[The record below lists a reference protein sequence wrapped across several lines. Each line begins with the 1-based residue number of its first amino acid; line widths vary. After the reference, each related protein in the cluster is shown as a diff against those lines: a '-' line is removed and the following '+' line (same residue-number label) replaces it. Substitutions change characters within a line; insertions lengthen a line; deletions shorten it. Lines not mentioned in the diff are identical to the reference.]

1 LSIELPEAQIFAEQM
16 DAELKGKKIESYDL
30 RDYKRMQRIGFINK
44 DLTTYQLLV
53 GRTVESVSSSGNTI
67 RVKLD
72 KEMNLLIAPEYGG
85 KILYQRAGDKVPKYH
100 LRVDFTDGTH
110 LTTRLTSMG
119 LIYAVA
125 DADLKTSYMYN
136 RDFLGKPSPL
146 SEEFTYERFKEQVED
161 QNRQL
166 KPLLVGKE
174 AVVVGLSNSAY
185 QDIIYRAGLHP
196 KRKASS
202 LSQEELQALYD
213 NMRHVLNERLRLGG
227 KDQFT
232 DLYEKKGG
240 YTPAMGPNMKAEEC
254 PKCGSSIQKLAHG
267 GGHIYLCPTCQKE

>member
-1 LSIELPEAQIFAEQM
+1 MSIELPEAQILAGQM
-16 DAELKGKKIESYDL
+16 DGELKGKKIESYDL
-30 RDYKRMQRIGFINK
+30 RDYERMQRIGFINK
-44 DLTTYQLLV
+44 DLTTYQPLIDK
-53 GRTVESVSSSGNTI
+53 TVESVTSSGNTI

-72 KEMNLLIAPEYGG
+72 EEMNLLIAPEYGG
-85 KILYQRAGDKVPKYH
+85 KVLYHGTGQKVPKYH
-100 LRVDFTDGTH
+100 IRVDFTDGTH

-146 SEEFTYERFKEQVED
+146 SEEFTYEKFKQQIAD

-196 KRKASS
+196 KRRATS
-202 LSQEELQALYD
+202 LNEAELQALYD
-213 NMRHVLNERLRLGG
+213 NMRHVLMERLRLGG

-232 DLYEKKGG
+232 DLYGKQGG
-240 YTPAMGPNMKAEEC
+240 YTPAMGPNMKGLNC
-254 PKCGSSIQKLAHG
+254 PKCGSPIQKLAHG
-267 GGHIYLCPTCQKE
+267 GGHVHLCPTCQKE

>member
-1 LSIELPEAQIFAEQM
+1 MSIELPEAKILAEQM
-16 DAELKGKKIESYDL
+16 DAELKGKTIESYDL
-30 RDYKRMQRIGFINK
+30 QDYERMQRIGFINK
-44 DLTTYQLLV
+44 DLTTYQPLI
-53 GRTVESVSSSGNTI
+53 GRIVESVTSSGNTI

-85 KILYQRAGDKVPKYH
+85 KVLYHKTGEKVPKYH
-100 LRVDFTDGTH
+100 IRVDFTDSTV

-125 DADLKTSYMYN
+125 DTDLKTSYMYN

-146 SEEFTYERFKEQVED
+146 SEEFTYERFKEQIAD

-166 KPLLVGKE
+166 KPLLVGKD
-174 AVVVGLSNSAY
+174 AVVVGISNSAY

-202 LSQEELQALYD
+202 LNEAELQALYD
-213 NMRHVLNERLRLGG
+213 NMRHVLNERLRLNG

-232 DLYEKKGG
+232 DLYGKKGE
-240 YTPAMGPNMKAEEC
+240 YSPAMGPNMKDQNC
-254 PKCGSSIQKLAHG
+254 PKCGTPIKKLAHG
-267 GGHIYLCPTCQKE
+267 GGHVYLCPTCQKE

>member
-1 LSIELPEAQIFAEQM
+1 MSIELPEAQILAGQM
-16 DAELKGKKIESYDL
+16 DGELKGKKIESYDL
-30 RDYKRMQRIGFINK
+30 RDYERMQRIGFINK
-44 DLTTYQLLV
+44 DLTTYQPLIDK
-53 GRTVESVSSSGNTI
+53 TVESVTSSGNTI

-72 KEMNLLIAPEYGG
+72 EEMNLLIAPEYGG
-85 KILYQRAGDKVPKYH
+85 KVLYHGTGQKVPKYH
-100 LRVDFTDGTH
+100 IRVDFTDGTH
-110 LTTRLTSMG
+110 LTTQLTSMG

-146 SEEFTYERFKEQVED
+146 SEEFTYEKFKKQIAD

-196 KRKASS
+196 KRRATS
-202 LSQEELQALYD
+202 LNEAELQALYD
-213 NMRHVLNERLRLGG
+213 NMRHVLMERLRLGG

-232 DLYEKKGG
+232 DLYGKQGG
-240 YTPAMGPNMKAEEC
+240 YTPAMGPNMKGLNC
-254 PKCGSSIQKLAHG
+254 PKCGSPIQKLAHG
-267 GGHIYLCPTCQKE
+267 GGHVHLCPTCQKE